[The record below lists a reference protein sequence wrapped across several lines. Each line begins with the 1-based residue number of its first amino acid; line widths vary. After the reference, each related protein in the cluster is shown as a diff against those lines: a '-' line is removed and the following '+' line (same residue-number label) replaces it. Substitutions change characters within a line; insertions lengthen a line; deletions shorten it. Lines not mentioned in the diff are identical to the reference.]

1 MGSILFMMDCSPR
14 DQIECWSNGV
24 MELGIA
30 ATFGGQSEY
39 PILQHSSTPSL
50 PDLFLRFRF
59 LDLLQ
64 QGEIDEIL
72 GLKLFCP
79 WLFFRQKIERS
90 LDTLEGRVGDGPKQ
104 RLSDIIAV
112 IQHDRIR
119 GAHILR
125 QYLKGECLVSFDAF
139 DS

>member
-1 MGSILFMMDCSPR
+1 MGTRNRGNIRRPVR
-14 DQIECWSNGV
+14 IPN
-24 MELGIA
+24 
-30 ATFGGQSEY
+30 T

-50 PDLFLRFRF
+50 SDLFLRFRF

-64 QGEIDEIL
+64 QGEIDKIL

-112 IQHDRIR
+112 IQVD
-119 GAHILR
+119 LS
-125 QYLKGECLVSFDAF
+125 C
-139 DS
+139 